1 MIKCQKKK
9 KEELEFL
16 INSNPTL
23 RKDLVE
29 RVNFIKENT
38 EGGEVDCISVR
49 LKGQICLLGIDPERN
64 TTVC

>member
-1 MIKCQKKK
+1 M
-9 KEELEFL
+9 EFL

-49 LKGQICLLGIDPERN
+49 LKGQICLLGIDPEKKHDRMLK
-64 TTVC
+64 VKI